1 MAFVH
6 ALHLSCNNY
15 TITTK
20 LKTVKTNN
28 NIEMQDECFSGQG
41 ERGRWGGEGI
51 CKTKKCLSRHG
62 FRMGPKTYSIDI
74 HVHIYLPVPV
84 MQAQSVSV

>member
-1 MAFVH
+1 
-6 ALHLSCNNY
+6 
-15 TITTK
+15 
-20 LKTVKTNN
+20 
-28 NIEMQDECFSGQG
+28 MQDECFSGQG
-41 ERGRWGGEGI
+41 ERGRWGGGEGI
-51 CKTKKCLSRHG
+51 CKKKIPSRHG

>member
-6 ALHLSCNNY
+6 ALHVSCNNY
-15 TITTK
+15 KITTK
-20 LKTVKTNN
+20 LKKVKTNN

-41 ERGRWGGEGI
+41 ERGRCGGGGGRVYA
-51 CKTKKCLSRHG
+51 KKNC
-62 FRMGPKTYSIDI
+62 PKTYSIDI

>member
-20 LKTVKTNN
+20 LKKVKTNN

-41 ERGRWGGEGI
+41 ERGRGGEYMQ
-51 CKTKKCLSRHG
+51 KKKEAHHG
-62 FRMGPKTYSIDI
+62 MGSVWAPKLT
-74 HVHIYLPVPV
+74 
-84 MQAQSVSV
+84 A